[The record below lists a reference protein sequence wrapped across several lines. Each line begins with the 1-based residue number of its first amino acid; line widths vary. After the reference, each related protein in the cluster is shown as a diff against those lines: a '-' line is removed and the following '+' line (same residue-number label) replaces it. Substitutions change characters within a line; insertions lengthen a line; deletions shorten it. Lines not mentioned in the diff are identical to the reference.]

1 MSSYILYTDGAY
13 SSTRN
18 RMGIGLV
25 FLKENKLILRYSKMF
40 EGGTNNMAEIIAIIL
55 ALKMIK
61 QPIESL
67 IIRTDSEYCI
77 GCATKGWKR
86 SKNVKLWE
94 EFDKQYTRV
103 SELCPNI
110 VFQHVKGHNGDKWN
124 EYCDK
129 LATTASKRIGD

>member
-18 RMGIGLV
+18 KMGIGLV

-67 IIRTDSEYCI
+67 IVRTDSEYCI

>member
-1 MSSYILYTDGAY
+1 MSDYILYTDGAY

-18 RMGIGLV
+18 KMGIGLA

-86 SKNVKLWE
+86 SKNVRLWE
-94 EFDKQYTRV
+94 EFDRQYTRV

-110 VFQHVKGHNGDKWN
+110 VFEHVKGHNGDKWN

-129 LATTASKRIGD
+129 LATTASRRI